1 METAETSS
9 GLVRLYS
16 ICVVLMTSN
25 EVHTVLYCL
34 YVDAKTIGLEL
45 NVIGKSSVKP
55 RDPYML
61 PFWLLIL
68 VVWLSVHQ
76 HSVNPSLHFRYLQF
90 PLVPVEVTLFAIPRL
105 DLVASAVVPPVPPLA
120 MGRVP
125 EVMSP
130 APWV

>member
-9 GLVRLYS
+9 GLARPYA
-16 ICVVLMTSN
+16 ICVGLMPSSKT
-25 EVHTVLYCL
+25 HTVSYGL

-45 NVIGKSSVKP
+45 NVTGKSSVKP

-76 HSVNPSLHFRYLQF
+76 HSMNPSLHFRYLQF

-105 DLVASAVVPPVPPLA
+105 DLAVAAVVPPVPPLA